1 MRCLK
6 TGCLA
11 YLEEYG
17 QYVYGDAFIDNGVV
31 VLRVCQVYSPS
42 ASVGECHLTIHE
54 VGQWWDKVAQKNGRV
69 DNSTL
74 AAKYGAFSSNLDR
87 GIYGAH

>member
-17 QYVYGDAFIDNGVV
+17 RYVYGDAFVDNGVIV
-31 VLRVCQVYSPS
+31 IRVCQVYPRS
-42 ASVGECHLTIHE
+42 APAGECHLTIHE
-54 VGQWWDKVAQKNGRV
+54 IGQWWDKDAQENGKV

-74 AAKYGAFSSNLDR
+74 VAKHGAFSSDLDR
-87 GIYGAH
+87 DIYGAH